1 MCIYHNRLG
10 DLFMKYE
17 FTKDYHTGIEFID
30 EEHAKLFEITN
41 RAYELLTNQF
51 VADKSDAI
59 AAVLEELRDYTKY
72 HFNHEE
78 EYMKS
83 IDYPKRF
90 SQLHQHTQFINKLE
104 SYNLKEIDA
113 NQQEGLLEILD
124 FLALWLQGHIKGMDK
139 KIGEAVK

>member
-1 MCIYHNRLG
+1 
-10 DLFMKYE
+10 MKYE
-17 FTKDYHTGIEFID
+17 FTKDYHTGIDFID
-30 EEHAKLFEITN
+30 EEHAKLFEIAN
-41 RAYELLTNQF
+41 RAYDLLTNQF
-51 VADKSDAI
+51 VTDKYDAI
-59 AAVLEELRDYTKY
+59 VAVLEDLRDYTKY

-83 IDYPKRF
+83 INYSKRF

-104 SYNLKEIDA
+104 SYNLKEIDV

>member
-1 MCIYHNRLG
+1 
-10 DLFMKYE
+10 MKYE
-17 FTKDYHTGIEFID
+17 FTKEYHTGIDFID
-30 EEHAKLFEITN
+30 EEHAKLFEIAN
-41 RAYELLTNQF
+41 RAYDLLTNQF
-51 VADKSDAI
+51 VTDKYDAI
-59 AAVLEELRDYTKY
+59 VAVLEELRDYTKY

-83 IDYPKRF
+83 INYPKRF

-104 SYNLKEIDA
+104 SYNLKEIDV

>member
-1 MCIYHNRLG
+1 
-10 DLFMKYE
+10 MKYE
-17 FTKDYHTGIEFID
+17 FTKEYHTGIDFID
-30 EEHAKLFEITN
+30 EEHAKLFEIAN
-41 RAYELLTNQF
+41 RAYDLLTNQF
-51 VADKSDAI
+51 VTDKYDAI
-59 AAVLEELRDYTKY
+59 VAVLEELRDYTKY

-83 IDYPKRF
+83 INYPKRF

-104 SYNLKEIDA
+104 SYNLKEIDV

-139 KIGEAVK
+139 KIGAAVK

>member
-1 MCIYHNRLG
+1 
-10 DLFMKYE
+10 MKYE
-17 FTKDYHTGIEFID
+17 FTKEYHTGIDFID
-30 EEHAKLFEITN
+30 EEHAKLFEIAN
-41 RAYELLTNQF
+41 RAYDLLTNQF
-51 VADKSDAI
+51 VTDNYEAI
-59 AAVLEELRDYTKY
+59 VAVLEELRDYTKY

-83 IDYPKRF
+83 INYSKRF

-104 SYNLKEIDA
+104 SYNLKEIDV

>member
-1 MCIYHNRLG
+1 
-10 DLFMKYE
+10 MKYE
-17 FTKDYHTGIEFID
+17 FTKEYHTGIDFID
-30 EEHAKLFEITN
+30 EEHAKLFEIAN
-41 RAYELLTNQF
+41 RAYDLLTNQF
-51 VADKSDAI
+51 VTDKYDAI
-59 AAVLEELRDYTKY
+59 VAVLEELRDYTKY

-83 IDYPKRF
+83 INYSKRF

-104 SYNLKEIDA
+104 SYNLKEIDV

>member
-1 MCIYHNRLG
+1 
-10 DLFMKYE
+10 MKYE
-17 FTKDYHTGIEFID
+17 FTKEYHTGIDFID
-30 EEHAKLFEITN
+30 EEHAKLFEIAN
-41 RAYELLTNQF
+41 RAYDMLTNQF
-51 VADKSDAI
+51 VTDKYDAI
-59 AAVLEELRDYTKY
+59 VAVLEELRDYTKY

-83 IDYPKRF
+83 INYSKRF

-104 SYNLKEIDA
+104 SYNLKEIDV

>member
-1 MCIYHNRLG
+1 
-10 DLFMKYE
+10 MKYE

-30 EEHAKLFEITN
+30 EEHAKLFEIAN
-41 RAYELLTNQF
+41 RAYDLLKNQF
-51 VADKSDAI
+51 VTDKYDAI
-59 AAVLEELRDYTKY
+59 VAVLEELKDYTKY

-83 IDYPKRF
+83 INYSKRF

-104 SYNLKEIDA
+104 SYNLKEIDV

-124 FLALWLQGHIKGMDK
+124 FLAVWLQGHIKGMDK
-139 KIGEAVK
+139 KIGEAVN

>member
-1 MCIYHNRLG
+1 
-10 DLFMKYE
+10 MKYE
-17 FTKDYHTGIEFID
+17 FTKDYHTGIDFID
-30 EEHAKLFEITN
+30 EEHAKLFEIAN
-41 RAYELLTNQF
+41 RAYDLLTNQF
-51 VADKSDAI
+51 VTDKYDAI
-59 AAVLEELRDYTKY
+59 VAVLEELRDYTKY

-83 IDYPKRF
+83 INYSKRF

-104 SYNLKEIDA
+104 SYNLKAIA
-113 NQQEGLLEILD
+113 VNQQEGLLEILD

>member
-1 MCIYHNRLG
+1 
-10 DLFMKYE
+10 MKYE
-17 FTKDYHTGIEFID
+17 FTKDYHTGIDFID
-30 EEHAKLFEITN
+30 EEHAKLFEIAN
-41 RAYELLTNQF
+41 RAYDLLTNQF
-51 VADKSDAI
+51 VTDKYDAI
-59 AAVLEELRDYTKY
+59 VAVLEELRDYTKY

-83 IDYPKRF
+83 INYPKRF

-104 SYNLKEIDA
+104 SYNLKEIDV

-124 FLALWLQGHIKGMDK
+124 FLALWLQSHIKGMDK

>member
-1 MCIYHNRLG
+1 
-10 DLFMKYE
+10 MKYE
-17 FTKDYHTGIEFID
+17 FTKEYHTGIDFID
-30 EEHAKLFEITN
+30 EEHAKLFEIAN
-41 RAYELLTNQF
+41 RAYDLLTNQF
-51 VADKSDAI
+51 VTDKYDAI
-59 AAVLEELRDYTKY
+59 VAVLEELRDYTKY

-83 IDYPKRF
+83 INYSKRF

-104 SYNLKEIDA
+104 SYNLKEIDV

-139 KIGEAVK
+139 KIGEAVN

>member
-1 MCIYHNRLG
+1 
-10 DLFMKYE
+10 MKYE
-17 FTKDYHTGIEFID
+17 FTKDYHTGIDFID
-30 EEHAKLFEITN
+30 EEHAKLFEIAN
-41 RAYELLTNQF
+41 RAYDLLTNQF
-51 VADKSDAI
+51 VTDKYDAI
-59 AAVLEELRDYTKY
+59 VAVLEELRDYTKY

-83 IDYPKRF
+83 INYPKRF

-104 SYNLKEIDA
+104 SYNLKEIDV

-139 KIGEAVK
+139 KIGEAAK

>member
-1 MCIYHNRLG
+1 
-10 DLFMKYE
+10 MKYE
-17 FTKDYHTGIEFID
+17 FTKDYHTGIDFID
-30 EEHAKLFEITN
+30 EEHAKLFEIAN
-41 RAYELLTNQF
+41 RAYDLLTNQF
-51 VADKSDAI
+51 VTDKYDAI
-59 AAVLEELRDYTKY
+59 VAVLEELRDYTKY

-83 IDYPKRF
+83 INYPKRF

-104 SYNLKEIDA
+104 SYNLKEIDV

-139 KIGEAVK
+139 KIGEAVN